1 MRSMLLK
8 LIAGEPELRRA
19 AGEANREFVAAF
31 LSDRRRMA
39 GIMSTHLVEIVSAAR
54 RA

>member
-1 MRSMLLK
+1 MTGAHLGYDALH
-8 LIAGEPELRRA
+8 A
-19 AGEANREFVAAF
+19 AQGEANWEFVAAF

-54 RA
+54 EA